1 MNMTPEE
8 QIARILRVDHEV
20 VLDLEAKLFKLTGK
34 KNVFKKIAEENEIT
48 LRNRLDR
55 LNLGRI
61 ADSKEV
67 YDALISKVEADDSRI
82 YQSLGLAKLCCQEF
96 GQRICDFLSKNRKPV
111 KGFFLKLDKAKELL
125 LNEPPRMVMSALGYS
140 SAKEM
145 LEKEDLLEV
154 FSALRFLEDPNWL
167 NNIFFKQYEK
177 LTPDDFEYR
186 NIKIQALNDKWAK
199 AAEKFVAKKY
209 HNISHLK
216 ELGVIFIIPVFLGIS
231 GETFRTILLL
241 LHYLNE
247 IKYYSDL
254 FEGFSKKEH
263 FTDNMISLLRGD
275 VLSFKDFEK
284 ISQGRDNY
292 FLIVQRYLSKLDD
305 NDQRL
310 FLPHVNPE
318 AFHWLA
324 AEKEIV
330 TLEKWLPKFQNSLDF
345 WDNLSWVGDFFKDE
359 SGIEVLVSFNI
370 VDTTMSLA
378 MEKVMVKYL
387 YHQQESLWNEIF
399 FRYFGEEQI
408 RKIVADNI
416 LKSYFTI

>member
-1 MNMTPEE
+1 
-8 QIARILRVDHEV
+8 
-20 VLDLEAKLFKLTGK
+20 
-34 KNVFKKIAEENEIT
+34 
-48 LRNRLDR
+48 
-55 LNLGRI
+55 
-61 ADSKEV
+61 
-67 YDALISKVEADDSRI
+67 
-82 YQSLGLAKLCCQEF
+82 
-96 GQRICDFLSKNRKPV
+96 
-111 KGFFLKLDKAKELL
+111 
-125 LNEPPRMVMSALGYS
+125 
-140 SAKEM
+140 
-145 LEKEDLLEV
+145 
-154 FSALRFLEDPNWL
+154 
-167 NNIFFKQYEK
+167 
-177 LTPDDFEYR
+177 
-186 NIKIQALNDKWAK
+186 
-199 AAEKFVAKKY
+199 
-209 HNISHLK
+209 
-216 ELGVIFIIPVFLGIS
+216 
-231 GETFRTILLL
+231 
-241 LHYLNE
+241 
-247 IKYYSDL
+247 
-254 FEGFSKKEH
+254 
-263 FTDNMISLLRGD
+263 MISLLRGD

>member
-125 LNEPPRMVMSALGYS
+125 LSEPPRMVMSALGYS

-209 HNISHLK
+209 PTSATLK
-216 ELGVIFIIPVFLGIS
+216 SWALFLSYPYFWEFPAKLSEQSFYSFII
-231 GETFRTILLL
+231 
-241 LHYLNE
+241 
-247 IKYYSDL
+247 
-254 FEGFSKKEH
+254 
-263 FTDNMISLLRGD
+263 
-275 VLSFKDFEK
+275 
-284 ISQGRDNY
+284 
-292 FLIVQRYLSKLDD
+292 
-305 NDQRL
+305 
-310 FLPHVNPE
+310 
-318 AFHWLA
+318 
-324 AEKEIV
+324 
-330 TLEKWLPKFQNSLDF
+330 
-345 WDNLSWVGDFFKDE
+345 
-359 SGIEVLVSFNI
+359 
-370 VDTTMSLA
+370 
-378 MEKVMVKYL
+378 
-387 YHQQESLWNEIF
+387 
-399 FRYFGEEQI
+399 
-408 RKIVADNI
+408 
-416 LKSYFTI
+416 

>member
-1 MNMTPEE
+1 MNITPEE

-20 VLDLEAKLFKLTGK
+20 VSDLESKLLKLTGK
-34 KNVFKKIAEENEIT
+34 KNVLKKIAEENEVL
-48 LRNRLDR
+48 LRSRLDR
-55 LNLGRI
+55 LNLGRM
-61 ADSKEV
+61 ADSKEI
-67 YDALISKVEADDSRI
+67 YDALISKVEADDSRM
-82 YQSLGLAKLCCQEF
+82 YQSLDLSKLCCQEF

-111 KGFFLKLDKAKELL
+111 KGFFLKLDKARELL
-125 LNEPPRMVMSALGYS
+125 LNEPPRMVMNALGYS

-145 LEKEDLLEV
+145 LAKEDLLEV
-154 FSALRFLEDPNWL
+154 YSALRFLEDPNWL

-186 NIKIQALNDKWAK
+186 EIKIQALNDKWAK

-216 ELGVIFIIPVFLGIS
+216 ELGVIFVIPVFLGIS

-254 FEGFSKKEH
+254 FENFSKKEH
-263 FTDNMISLLRGD
+263 FTENMISLLRGD

-284 ISQGRDNY
+284 ISHGQENY
-292 FLIVQRYLSKLDD
+292 FMIVQRYLGKLDE

-310 FLPHVNPE
+310 FSPHVNPE

-330 TLEKWLPKFQNSLDF
+330 SLEKWLPKFQNSLDF
-345 WDNLSWVGDFFKDE
+345 WSDLSWVGDFFKDE
-359 SGIEVLVSFNI
+359 SGVEVLVSFNI

-399 FRYFGEEQI
+399 FRYFGEEQV

-416 LKSYFTI
+416 LKSYFTV